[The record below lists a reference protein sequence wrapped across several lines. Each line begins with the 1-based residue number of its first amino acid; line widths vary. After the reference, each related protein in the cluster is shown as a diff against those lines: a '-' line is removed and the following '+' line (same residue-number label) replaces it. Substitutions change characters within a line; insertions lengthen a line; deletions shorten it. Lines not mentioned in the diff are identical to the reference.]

1 MQHDEVIWQVIGH
14 FNCSYRAKTQT
25 QNFCR
30 NEHNVTGLCNRSS
43 CPLANSRYA
52 TIKEENGRCYLL
64 LKTIER
70 AHTPKN
76 LWQKIRLKK
85 NYAAALE
92 QLDQHLQYWPKFL
105 VHKNKQ
111 RFTKITQYLI
121 RMRKLE
127 VKARPKLVGINR
139 KLEKV
144 ERKREA
150 KAETAAQL
158 EKSIESELLKRLQ
171 SGTYGD
177 IYNFP
182 LAQYSKVLDSQE
194 VKQAEEELE
203 AEAEEELDAEEFV
216 AGDED
221 DEEEDEEEEV
231 EYLDDE
237 DVQLDEED
245 MEDWE
250 DGEDDDDDEEGDDD
264 DERPS
269 GSGGSE
275 EEEPASSSGEGDDEE
290 DADDVEGG
298 SDQEPSPS
306 RKRKAAP
313 PRGPQRPAAAAGR
326 GKGAAAAAAGKRAAP
341 PQKRRRQVEIEYE
354 EEREPVRQM
363 H

>member
-14 FNCSYRAKTQT
+14 VNCSFRAKTQT

-30 NEHNVTGLCNRSS
+30 NEYNVTGLCNRSS

-70 AHTPKN
+70 AHSPKN

-92 QLDQHLQYWPKFL
+92 QMDQHLQYWPKFL

-121 RMRKLE
+121 RMRRLE

-150 KAETAAQL
+150 KAEAAAHL

-182 LAQYSKVLDSQE
+182 LAQYEKVLDSQE
-194 VKQAEEELE
+194 VKETEREE
-203 AEAEEELDAEEFV
+203 EEELDGEEFV

-221 DEEEDEEEEV
+221 DDDDEEEEI
-231 EYLDDE
+231 EYLDDDE
-237 DVQLDEED
+237 VQLDEED
-245 MEDWE
+245 MEDWDE
-250 DGEDDDDDEEGDDD
+250 EGDVAEGDEDDDEEDDGDDDEEEGGSDVEEDDQEPSTSGGEDGSGDDD
-264 DERPS
+264 DV
-269 GSGGSE
+269 G
-275 EEEPASSSGEGDDEE
+275 A
-290 DADDVEGG
+290 G

-306 RKRKAAP
+306 RKRKAQP
-313 PRGPQRPAAAAGR
+313 PRVPGRGAGVAAGKAAAAAGR
-326 GKGAAAAAAGKRAAP
+326 KP
-341 PQKRRRQVEIEYE
+341 VKRRRQQLEIEYE
-354 EEREPVRQM
+354 EERVQNRDLN
-363 H
+363 